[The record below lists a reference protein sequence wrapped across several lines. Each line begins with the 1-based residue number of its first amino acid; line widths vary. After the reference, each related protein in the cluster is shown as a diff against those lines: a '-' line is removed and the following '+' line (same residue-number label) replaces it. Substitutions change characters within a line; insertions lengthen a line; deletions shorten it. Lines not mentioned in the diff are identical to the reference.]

1 MTTLAIIG
9 ASGLAREALAV
20 VREAREL
27 LPIGVFDD
35 AASGLGST
43 FSGLPVL
50 GEIDQV
56 ETVRAD
62 LYLVCVGAGLARERI
77 VERLRMRG
85 VLENRYATV
94 VDPSVRNPAGCPIGA
109 GSILLSHVSIT
120 ADVIVGEHVAVM
132 PGVTITH
139 DDVIERYAT
148 LAAGVTLGGSVRV
161 CRGAYL
167 GMNAAVFPG
176 VRIGAGAVIGMSAA
190 VLRNVPAGETWA
202 GVPARELSI
211 ADRLFERT
219 S

>member
-20 VREAREL
+20 IREAGEL

-35 AASGLGST
+35 AAAGLGSM
-43 FSGLPVL
+43 FNGLPVL

-56 ETVRAD
+56 ETVHAD
-62 LYLVCVGAGLARERI
+62 RYLVCVGSGLARERI
-77 VERLRMRG
+77 VERLRRRG

-94 VDPSVRNPAGCPIGA
+94 VDPSVRNPAHCAIGA
-109 GSILLSHVSIT
+109 GSILLSQVAIT
-120 ADVIVGEHVAVM
+120 ADASIGEHVVMM
-132 PGVTITH
+132 PGVIIAH
-139 DDVIERYAT
+139 DDLIERYAT

-167 GMNAAVFPG
+167 GMNATVFPG
-176 VRIGAGAVIGMSAA
+176 ARIGAGAVIGMSAA
-190 VLRNVPAGETWA
+190 VLRDVPAGETWA
-202 GVPARELSI
+202 GVPARELS
-211 ADRLFERT
+211 AANRLFERT